1 MILARIF
8 SLAVK
13 EFLAMMRD
21 KKSRII
27 VLLPPL
33 VQLIVFSYAATFDLS
48 HLSLAVYDQ
57 DGGPAARQ
65 LIADFSGST
74 VFDITARL
82 SRDTQI
88 APQIDSRRAL
98 MVLHIGPRFSTDL
111 AAHRSAPVQLVI
123 DGRDSNTALI
133 AYGYANHIVQ
143 RFNEAWGSTH
153 GWSDSPA
160 TLVQRA
166 WFNANLESRWFIVPG
181 LVAVITM
188 VVVTMIASLSVA
200 REREQGTFDQLLVT
214 PLRPMEILAG
224 KALPGFLIGF
234 VEASLIVLVAVFW
247 FHVPLRGSLAA
258 LYLGLTLFLLSVIGV
273 GLMLSSIAA
282 TMQQGLMGGFLFLF
296 PAVILSGFAT
306 PIANMPAAVQYITYI
321 DPLRYFL
328 IIVRRVFLE
337 ASPASALITQYGP
350 LLAIGMLTMTAAA
363 LLFRRRL
370 Y

>member
-1 MILARIF
+1 MIVRRIF
-8 SLAVK
+8 SLAIK
-13 EFLAMMRD
+13 ELLAIMRD
-21 KKSRII
+21 KKSRIV

-33 VQLIVFSYAATFDLS
+33 IQLVVFSYAATFDLS

-57 DGGPAARQ
+57 DGGQAARE
-65 LIADFSGST
+65 LIADFSGSS

-82 SRDTQI
+82 RRDAQI
-88 APQIDSRRAL
+88 APEIDSRRVL
-98 MVLHIGPRFSTDL
+98 MVLHIGPRFSADL
-111 AAHRSAPVQLVI
+111 ESHRSAPVQLII

-133 AYGYANHIVQ
+133 AYGYANHIVEQ
-143 RFNEAWGSTH
+143 FNESWADAHRWTKT
-153 GWSDSPA
+153 PA

-234 VEASLIVLVAVFW
+234 VEANLIIFVAVFW
-247 FHVPLRGSLAA
+247 FQVPLRGSLGA
-258 LYLGLTLFLLSVIGV
+258 LYLGLALFLLSVVGV

-282 TMQQGLMGGFLFLF
+282 TMQQGLLGGFLFLF
-296 PAVILSGFAT
+296 PSVILSGFAT
-306 PIANMPAAVQYITYI
+306 PIANMPTAVQYITYL

-328 IIVRRVFLE
+328 IIVRRIFLE
-337 ASPASALITQYGP
+337 ATPADALLTQYGP
-350 LLAIGMLTMTAAA
+350 LLAIGALTLTAAA